1 MKYIHRFFSFV
12 ASRLVMFS
20 AIAALLILAFYL
32 AMNTANIYLLLNDGM
47 TARTAAI
54 LTRENAD
61 ELKNFFTN
69 DFLLSDETLNIGLS
83 SASPHIDYNITDF
96 KYRLSLEWVWA
107 WPWENS
113 ATATIVERVPKITGE
128 VVSSKK
134 NLVSSGALSASP
146 PSWYGG
152 RYTVRLVRQDGRWK
166 IDQLTQTQLI
176 IEEEAA
182 AQPSTVP
189 ARPS

>member
-12 ASRLVMFS
+12 ATRLVMFS
-20 AIAALLILAFYL
+20 VIAALLILAFYL

-47 TARTAAI
+47 TARASVI
-54 LTRENAD
+54 LTRKNAD
-61 ELKNFFTN
+61 ELVNYFTN
-69 DFLLSDETLNIGLS
+69 DFLLGDETLNIGLS
-83 SASPHIDYNITDF
+83 SASPYIDYSITDF
-96 KYRLSLEWVWA
+96 KYNLSLEWVWA

-113 ATATIVERVPKITGE
+113 ATATIVERVPKIAGE
-128 VVSSKK
+128 VVSGKRS
-134 NLVSSGALSASP
+134 LVSSGALSATP

-152 RYTVRLVRQDGRWK
+152 RYTVKLVRQDGRWK

-176 IEEEAA
+176 IEEATPA
-182 AQPSTVP
+182 PSSAP

>member
-12 ASRLVMFS
+12 ASRLLMFTL
-20 AIAALLILAFYL
+20 ITALLILAFYL

-54 LTRENAD
+54 LTREDAD

-83 SASPHIDYNITDF
+83 SASPYIDYNITDF

-113 ATATIVERVPKITGE
+113 ATATIVERVPKIVGE
-128 VVSSKK
+128 VVSGKK
-134 NLVSSGALSASP
+134 SLVSSGALSATP

-152 RYTVRLVRQDGRWK
+152 RYTVRLVQQDGRWK

-176 IEEEAA
+176 IEEPTATP
-182 AQPSTVP
+182 PSAP
-189 ARPS
+189 AKPS

>member
-12 ASRLVMFS
+12 AIRLVMFS
-20 AIAALLILAFYL
+20 VIAALLILAFYL

-47 TARTAAI
+47 TARTSVI

-83 SASPHIDYNITDF
+83 SASPYIDYTITDF
-96 KYRLSLEWVWA
+96 KYKLSLEWVWA

-113 ATATIVERVPKITGE
+113 ATATIVERVPKIAGE
-128 VVSSKK
+128 VVSGKRS
-134 NLVSSGALSASP
+134 LVSSGALSATP

-152 RYTVRLVRQDGRWK
+152 RYTVRLVRQEGRWK

-176 IEEEAA
+176 IEEEEPTAR
-182 AQPSTVP
+182 PSTVP
-189 ARPS
+189 ARP